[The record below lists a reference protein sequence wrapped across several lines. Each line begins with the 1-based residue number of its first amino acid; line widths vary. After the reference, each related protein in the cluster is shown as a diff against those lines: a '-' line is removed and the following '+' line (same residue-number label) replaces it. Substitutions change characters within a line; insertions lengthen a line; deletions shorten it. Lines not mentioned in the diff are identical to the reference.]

1 MRLNEKETQMEEY
14 ADIYYVDNARNAVR
28 RVRAPVTSRPV
39 LAPPSV
45 AAPVTAAPASSPF
58 VYNQPAP
65 AFNAQ
70 GFWPTTPVYAP
81 GPMFPQVLPQPAA
94 IVQSLLGR
102 LTLGDLIQIGLQS
115 FAALKALPEA
125 PNPTGSSETDV
136 SNLIVYQKALAEH
149 AKRDE
154 QLRTIGNLGAR
165 LVG

>member
-39 LAPPSV
+39 LAPPPV

-81 GPMFPQVLPQPAA
+81 GPAA